1 MKTPQEIID
10 QAISEWRPVQIACL
24 FSGGYDSMAM
34 THLVHTLDLHGV
46 PMATWAVDT
55 KLSADGW
62 CDYMNRIAAELQ
74 FKSFNIYDNFAGFEE
89 YKRWVAEYGNPRTR
103 TGHTRAYRR
112 LKETAFNAIHMI
124 YKQGKHDKTLFLSGM
139 RKFESTEREKSMHFE
154 VQRAG
159 NSNKI
164 FANPL
169 FWWTDL
175 DVARYRIENDLPDN
189 PFYDTVK
196 GSGDCQCNWG
206 NFITLGTLRLHSP
219 FLADGNVA
227 ELDKLSKDRHGY
239 GWDGEPANMSPMFDT
254 EEYWGECN
262 LTTPFLCS
270 GCSRKGGHKH
280 RAAEDVMLQRGLF

>member
-1 MKTPQEIID
+1 MKTPQEIIS
-10 QAISEWRPVQIACL
+10 QAISEWKPVQIVCL
-24 FSGGYDSMAM
+24 FSGGYDSMVM

-46 PMATWAVDT
+46 PTATWAVDT

-62 CDYMNRIAAELQ
+62 IKYINQVAAELQ
-74 FKSFNIYDNFAGFEE
+74 FENLNIYDNGAGFEE

-112 LKETAFNAIHMI
+112 LKETAFNAIHML

-139 RKFESTEREKSMHFE
+139 RKFESSDREKSMHFE

-159 NSNKI
+159 SSNKI

-175 DVARYRIENDLPDN
+175 DIARYRVQHDLPDN

-206 NFITLGTLRLHSP
+206 NFITLGTLRIHSP
-219 FLADGNVA
+219 ILAGGNVA
-227 ELDKLSKDRHGY
+227 LLDDIGQRHGY
-239 GWDGEPANMSPMFDT
+239 GWDGEPVNIEPFFDT

-270 GCSRKGGHKH
+270 NCSRQGRH
-280 RAAEDVMLQRGLF
+280 RHNAAEEIMLQRGLF